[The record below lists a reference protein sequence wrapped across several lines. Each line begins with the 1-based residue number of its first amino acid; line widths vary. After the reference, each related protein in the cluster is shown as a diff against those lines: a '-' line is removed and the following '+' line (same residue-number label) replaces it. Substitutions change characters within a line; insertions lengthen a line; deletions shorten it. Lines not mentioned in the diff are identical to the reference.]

1 MKRTLLAIAAAVLL
15 PVAAPAQTDAD
26 GCKDHPLLTRLENF
40 YVSSCEENFNALTLR
55 TGGSTSESKEGTLF
69 RLYYRYNFD
78 NGAKAKSALQIIRNY
93 ELALQKNGGKLLYR
107 NVSGMEGT
115 VEATL
120 YLSTKEKEYW
130 VQLTSFAGT
139 DNAVEAYALNVLEV
153 EAMKQEVA
161 ASQMF
166 EAISKAGFIALY
178 INFETGKSTIL
189 PESQEIVT
197 QIADMLRENPSL
209 QVSVEGHTDNIGT
222 AKANQL
228 LSQARAAAVMNAVI
242 AKGIARTRLSAKG
255 WGQTKPV
262 ADNATADGRGKN
274 RRVEIVK
281 R

>member
-1 MKRTLLAIAAAVLL
+1 
-15 PVAAPAQTDAD
+15 
-26 GCKDHPLLTRLENF
+26 
-40 YVSSCEENFNALTLR
+40 
-55 TGGSTSESKEGTLF
+55 
-69 RLYYRYNFD
+69 
-78 NGAKAKSALQIIRNY
+78 
-93 ELALQKNGGKLLYR
+93 
-107 NVSGMEGT
+107 MEGT

-161 ASQMF
+161 ASKMF